1 MKITARW
8 KDILDKV
15 AFALLAVIF
24 FDCSAF
30 GGGSLIKVFGLDFR
44 MACYIVF
51 FAVSLPLVLTHL
63 RDLFTSKMLLAVLA
77 WGVWFIVATYNGVIK
92 GHRLDLIISS
102 WIGFASFVLL
112 PGALCVLRS
121 KKRVLMLMKIS
132 ILASLVLA
140 AQTVFVLLAYQ
151 ILPGK
156 EFDKLNLFILFR
168 ELGGCTAASSTIVR
182 IFLRSHPLM
191 IASCAFSVYFA
202 LREENGKNLFYCISI
217 ALSLFSMMLCYTR
230 SVYFGIF
237 VTVAAIC
244 IYYTFCV
251 DTLMKKQFY
260 RVLGKSVAIFLSILI
275 LCDLLFQ
282 GMFLSYGIYR
292 TTGVDVGAKV
302 CTVLGIELPANY
314 DTDHLQQPT
323 VNAPTQI
330 KDPTDMTPPT
340 DKDTTSPFDAVVDL
354 NIRSD
359 SIRKATQDELIEKI
373 AQKPLTGHGV
383 GAMLKVRPQGDN
395 EYFFLDVLFKMGL
408 IGCMLFILPLIIMA
422 VYCVTAIKKKQMR
435 HQEECVVWFVSLLGI
450 VGFSWFNPYLN
461 GTNGIVLYCLTICV
475 FSQYIDAWDRGT
487 QKK

>member
-1 MKITARW
+1 MKISARW
-8 KDILDKV
+8 KDILDKI
-15 AFALLAVIF
+15 AFVLLAVIF

-44 MACYIVF
+44 MACYIAF
-51 FAVSLPLVLTHL
+51 FVVSLPLVLTHL

-77 WGVWFIVATYNGVIK
+77 WGVWFVIATCNGILK

-121 KKRVLMLMKIS
+121 KKRILMLMKVS

-168 ELGGCTAASSTIVR
+168 ELGGCSAVDSTIVR
-182 IFLRSHPLM
+182 VFLRSHPLM
-191 IASCAFSVYFA
+191 IVSCAFSVYFA
-202 LREENGKNLFYCISI
+202 VREESGRNWFYCGCI

-237 VTVAAIC
+237 VAVAGIGV
-244 IYYTFCV
+244 YYTFCV
-251 DTLMKKQFY
+251 DAPTRKNFY
-260 RVLGKSVAIFLSILI
+260 KVLGKSVTAFLVL
-275 LCDLLFQ
+275 LLVCDLALQ

-292 TTGVDVGAKV
+292 TTGVDVAAKV
-302 CTVLGIELPANY
+302 CDVIGITPPQRFESDPKQETLPPE
-314 DTDHLQQPT
+314 TM
-323 VNAPTQI
+323 
-330 KDPTDMTPPT
+330 DPTEMTDPDESTRPAEAP
-340 DKDTTSPFDAVVDL
+340 SPFDSMVDL

-359 SIRKATQDELIEKI
+359 NIRQATQDELFEKI
-373 AQKPLTGHGV
+373 KQKPLTGHGV

-395 EYFFLDVLFKMGL
+395 EYFFLDVAFKMGL
-408 IGCMLFILPLIIMA
+408 IGCGLFVLPILIMIS
-422 VYCVTAIKKKQMR
+422 YCMRTLVKKQLILG
-435 HQEECVVWFVSLLGI
+435 EVCAPWLIGLLGI

-475 FSQYIDAWDRGT
+475 FSYFTDNW
-487 QKK
+487 